1 MLFMVFMTFMVPASR
16 RKDFSVDAWLA
27 ALLERHMRDM
37 RRPEFLK
44 AVRALSARY
53 VERRAELPDRSPLD
67 SAGKRAAFAAFYAPL
82 HFLTVRAIAREL
94 QSGHDSPELIIDLGC
109 GTGVAGAAW
118 AFECAQPP
126 AIQGTDLH
134 AWAVDEARWNYRAM
148 GLDGRAGRGDL
159 LKQMDALLAPSSRPA
174 PSIDRAGVMLGWS
187 LNELHSSAREHAQTA
202 LIELARRGAR
212 VLVVEPIARR
222 VVPWWERWAERAVA
236 AGGRADEWRFD
247 APLPASLAELDEA
260 AGFDRE
266 ALTARSVAF
275 NLTARP

>member
-1 MLFMVFMTFMVPASR
+1 MLFVAFMFPVSER
-16 RKDFSVDAWLA
+16 GNFSVDAWLA
-27 ALLERHMRDM
+27 VLLERHMRDM
-37 RRPEFLK
+37 TRPEFLK

-94 QSGHDSPELIIDLGC
+94 RPSPDSPEVIVDLGC

-118 AFECAQPP
+118 ALECARSP
-126 AIQGTDLH
+126 AIHGIDLH
-134 AWAVDEARWNYRAM
+134 VWAVDEARWNYRAM
-148 GLDGRAGRGDL
+148 GLDGRATRGDL
-159 LKQMDALLAPSSRPA
+159 LKHLEALLAPSPRPG
-174 PSIDRAGVMLGWS
+174 PRIDRVGAMLGWS
-187 LNELHSSAREHAQTA
+187 LNELEPSTRERA
-202 LIELARRGAR
+202 LAALLDLAHRGAKI
-212 VLVVEPIARR
+212 LVVEPIARR
-222 VVPWWERWAERAVA
+222 LVPWWERWADRAVA

-266 ALTARSVAF
+266 ALTARSVAI
-275 NLTARP
+275 NTC

>member
-1 MLFMVFMTFMVPASR
+1 MADALGR
-16 RKDFSVDAWLA
+16 RDFSVDAWLA
-27 ALLERHMRDM
+27 ALLERHTGNM

-67 SAGKRAAFAAFYAPL
+67 STGKRAAFAAFYAPL
-82 HFLTVRAIAREL
+82 HFLTVSAIVREL
-94 QSGHDSPELIIDLGC
+94 QPGLESPELIIDLGC

-118 AFECAQPP
+118 ALDCAQPP
-126 AIQGTDLH
+126 ALQGIDLH
-134 AWAVDEARWNYRAM
+134 AWAVDEARWNYRAL
-148 GLDGRAGRGDL
+148 GLNGRAVRADL
-159 LKQMDALLAPSSRPA
+159 LKHLDALLAPSSRHA
-174 PSIDRAGVMLGWS
+174 PSIGRVGVMLGWS
-187 LNELHSSAREHAQTA
+187 LNELDPPARERAQTA

-212 VLVVEPIARR
+212 VLAVEPIARR
-222 VVPWWERWAERAVA
+222 LVPWWERWAERAVA
-236 AGGRADEWRFD
+236 AGGRADEWKFD

-275 NLTARP
+275 NLTVR